1 MSQEQPVVEI
11 QTNKGSFRAELWPQQ
26 APKTVENFLAYVE
39 KDHYAGL
46 IFHRV
51 INGFMIQGGGMDP
64 QMQPKATE
72 SPVENEACAEAPNKR
87 GTLAMARTNDPHSA
101 TSQFF
106 VNLVD
111 NDFLDHKDDTPRGYG
126 YCVFG
131 QVVDGMDVVDEIAA
145 VQTSRHGPYDD
156 VPAEPVIIESVQRV

>member
-1 MSQEQPVVEI
+1 
-11 QTNKGSFRAELWPQQ
+11 
-26 APKTVENFLAYVE
+26 
-39 KDHYAGL
+39 
-46 IFHRV
+46 
-51 INGFMIQGGGMDP
+51 
-64 QMQPKATE
+64 MQPKATE

-131 QVVDGMDVVDEIAA
+131 QVVDGMDVVEEIGS
-145 VQTSRHGPYDD
+145 VPTDGNDRPRED
-156 VPAEPVIIESVQRV
+156 VVLESVDVSR